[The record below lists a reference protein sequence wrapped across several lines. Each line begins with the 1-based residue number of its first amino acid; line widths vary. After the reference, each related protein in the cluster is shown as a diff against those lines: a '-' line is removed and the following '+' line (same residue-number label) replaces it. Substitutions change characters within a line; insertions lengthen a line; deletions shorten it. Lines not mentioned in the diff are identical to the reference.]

1 MPFLLVMI
9 RCGARVFIIIT
20 CDVILFAMFLTKF
33 THRNSTKGEQYTNHR
48 NMVLLLCW
56 FVCLVFHQF
65 QDIFPSWTM
74 SFDTLLMKW
83 AKENKNTQNI
93 VVFFVTWDALAH
105 FCQVDLVSV
114 LPCFFCIAFIFFWEW
129 RKKKCHFSASV
140 SFVRFIFQFQS
151 ETVQVG
157 FGVTTKKLHRL
168 NVFEYEIYSDSGIP
182 LCTRLSR

>member
-1 MPFLLVMI
+1 MA
-9 RCGARVFIIIT
+9 GARVFIIIT

-83 AKENKNTQNI
+83 AKQNKNTQKKTTTYTQNR
-93 VVFFVTWDALAH
+93 VVFFVTWDALAT
-105 FCQVDLVSV
+105 FLPSGFSFSFTVFLFVS
-114 LPCFFCIAFIFFWEW
+114 LLFSFENEE
-129 RKKKCHFSASV
+129 KKCHFSASV

-157 FGVTTKKLHRL
+157 FGVTTKKLHRR
-168 NVFEYEIYSDSGIP
+168 F
-182 LCTRLSR
+182 

>member
-1 MPFLLVMI
+1 MI

-33 THRNSTKGEQYTNHR
+33 AHRNSTKGEQSTNHR

-65 QDIFPSWTM
+65 QDIFPFWTM

-83 AKENKNTQNI
+83 AKQNETKKHNKTTTYTQNI

-114 LPCFFCIAFIFFWEW
+114 LPCFFVSLLFWEW
-129 RKKKCHFSASV
+129 RKKCHFSASV

-168 NVFEYEIYSDSGIP
+168 NVFKYKISSDSGIP